1 MFVYIVIIYMA
12 IFIFLIVVYIV
23 VTSILTTFNVSNSS
37 VIGSIMINLE
47 NVKETFFHVSLMV
60 GLLSGIVAGV
70 IGEGKVIAGLK
81 HSYVFLIATYI
92 MFKIIMV

>member
-1 MFVYIVIIYMA
+1 MS
-12 IFIFLIVVYIV
+12 IFIFLIVVYV
-23 VTSILTTFNVSNSS
+23 VITSIFTTFNVSNETA
-37 VIGSIMINLE
+37 IGGVMVNLSE
-47 NVKETFFHVSLMV
+47 VKETFFHVSVIV

-81 HSYVFLIATYI
+81 HSYVFLIASYI